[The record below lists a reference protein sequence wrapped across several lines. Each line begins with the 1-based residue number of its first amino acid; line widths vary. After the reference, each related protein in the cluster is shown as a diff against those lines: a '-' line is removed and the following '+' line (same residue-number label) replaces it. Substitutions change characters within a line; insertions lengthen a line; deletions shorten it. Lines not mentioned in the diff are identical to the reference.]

1 MTIWCSLRF
10 SALWCWPRR
19 QAPYI
24 FGDSTGLEPG
34 ESLVA
39 FRQIDRSFPVGIRI
53 QCDETQHMYF
63 RFMFIRVL
71 YSLSVKEIFIPT
83 VNHEQ
88 IPTNANDPQKQTQQ
102 LWIKKVHANPCRW
115 ELCSI
120 NRTSNRNLA
129 RATKKKLLEY
139 YYRRWHK
146 LAVIKQTPLH
156 IRLNPSTVTPISFWQ
171 LEGGSNRVNTLAT
184 QLWLRCLND
193 GNPIKIPNLF

>member
-1 MTIWCSLRF
+1 MTICCSLRF
-10 SALWCWPRR
+10 SILWCWPRR

-34 ESLVA
+34 ESLMA
-39 FRQIDRSFPVGIRI
+39 FRQIDRSFPVGICI

-71 YSLSVKEIFIPT
+71 YSSSVKEIFIPSM
-83 VNHEQ
+83 NHEQ

-102 LWIKKVHANPCRW
+102 LWIKNVDASPCRW
-115 ELCSI
+115 ERWSN

-129 RATKKKLLEY
+129 RTKKRKLLQY

-146 LAVIKQTPLH
+146 LAIITQMPLH
-156 IRLNPSTVTPISFWQ
+156 ISLNPSLSHPHFLLTTWSKW
-171 LEGGSNRVNTLAT
+171 GRVRKSEHVSYTALPK
-184 QLWLRCLND
+184 L
-193 GNPIKIPNLF
+193 P